1 MKVRTN
7 ILIEE
12 SILRTAQ
19 ELGINVSKYCE
30 NALRIGIEALK
41 NTQNQ
46 IRNQNET
53 LPPKTEGSAETV
65 RFSQTGGV
73 GFEPTTTSLGG
84 LRPIHARLPAL
95 NILRQIQILT

>member
-12 SILRTAQ
+12 SVLRTAQ

-30 NALRIGIEALK
+30 NALKIGIEALN

-46 IRNQNET
+46 IRNQTGTASAKREVSE
-53 LPPKTEGSAETV
+53 PQGSDSE
-65 RFSQTGGV
+65 TGGV

-84 LRPIHARLPAL
+84 LRPIRTRLPAPS
-95 NILRQIQILT
+95 NKIAKSRF

>member
-46 IRNQNET
+46 IQNQNQ
-53 LPPKTEGSAETV
+53 KGRYRKRS
-65 RFSQTGGV
+65 F
-73 GFEPTTTSLGG
+73 
-84 LRPIHARLPAL
+84 
-95 NILRQIQILT
+95 